1 MTAAGRAVAGLRV
14 VGLATAAVL
23 LAVLELLYLP
33 AYVGRW
39 PALVSVLVAGL
50 TTPWLVHVAASV
62 SRRPLVAGAP
72 LVAWLVTVFVVG
84 TMGPGG
90 DVLLPV
96 SPRSL
101 WRSLLLLIAGV
112 IPAAV
117 VLGWA
122 LNPPSPGPPGEFDRT
137 REEQHG

>member
-1 MTAAGRAVAGLRV
+1 MTAAGRAPAGLQI
-14 VGLATAAVL
+14 VGLATAAVV

-39 PALVSVLVAGL
+39 PAPVSVLVAGL
-50 TTPWLVHVAASV
+50 TTPWLVHVAALV

-72 LVAWLVTVFVVG
+72 LVVWLVTVFVVG

-96 SPRSL
+96 NPRSL

-112 IPAAV
+112 IPAAL
-117 VLGWA
+117 VLGRA
-122 LNPPSPGPPGEFDRT
+122 LNPPPPSSPAGLTRT

>member
-1 MTAAGRAVAGLRV
+1 MTATGRAVAGLQV
-14 VGLATAAVL
+14 VGLVMAAVL

-39 PALVSVLVAGL
+39 PAPVSVLVAGL

-62 SRRPLVAGAP
+62 SRGPLVAGAP

-112 IPAAV
+112 IPAAL

-122 LNPPSPGPPGEFDRT
+122 LNPPPPSAPAGLDRT

>member
-1 MTAAGRAVAGLRV
+1 MTAGRAAAGLQV
-14 VGLATAAVL
+14 VGLCTAAAVL
-23 LAVLELLYLP
+23 AVLQLLYLP
-33 AYVGRW
+33 AYVGAW
-39 PALVSVLVAGL
+39 PAPASVLVAGL

-101 WRSLLLLIAGV
+101 WRSLLLLTAGV

-122 LNPPSPGPPGEFDRT
+122 LNAPPPSPSADVDRT

>member
-1 MTAAGRAVAGLRV
+1 MRAAGRAVAGLQL
-14 VGLATAAVL
+14 VGLVTAAVM

-33 AYVGRW
+33 AYVGAW
-39 PALVSVLVAGL
+39 PAPVSVLVAGL
-50 TTPWLVHVAASV
+50 TTPWLVHLAASV
-62 SRRPLVAGAP
+62 SRRPLVVGAP

-96 SPRSL
+96 NPRSL

-122 LNPPSPGPPGEFDRT
+122 SNPPSPSRPAGLPT
-137 REEQHG
+137 QEEQHG

>member
-1 MTAAGRAVAGLRV
+1 MRSAGRAVAGLQV
-14 VGLATAAVL
+14 VGLVTAAVM

-33 AYVGRW
+33 AYVGAW
-39 PALVSVLVAGL
+39 PAPVSVLAAGL

-62 SRRPLVAGAP
+62 SRRPLVAATP

-96 SPRSL
+96 SPRAL

-112 IPAAV
+112 IPGAV
-117 VLGWA
+117 VLGRA
-122 LNPPSPGPPGEFDRT
+122 LNPPPASSPAGLART